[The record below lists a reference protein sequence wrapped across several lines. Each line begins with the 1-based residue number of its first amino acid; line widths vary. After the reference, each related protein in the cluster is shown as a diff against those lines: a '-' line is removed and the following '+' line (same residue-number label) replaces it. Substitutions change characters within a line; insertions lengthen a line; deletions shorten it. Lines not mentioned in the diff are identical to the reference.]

1 MSIHL
6 TPPRTAQPLLAALQ
20 QQQKAQLPR
29 LSDYPALALAAS
41 ATTADLDTDS
51 EAFASIAAC
60 LETLARLRL
69 GISSTWLLMLLVKHG
84 PQTHTMLA
92 ARMKCSS
99 PSMTQLTARL
109 ESLSLI
115 TIQRGQ
121 QPDRR
126 AVILTATEAARKVL
140 ASIVALTGLG
150 AAAATLLQIHTPK
163 TPRA

>member
-20 QQQKAQLPR
+20 KQKAQLPR
-29 LSDYPALALAAS
+29 LSDYPALAVAAT
-41 ATTADLDTDS
+41 ATTADLDTDG
-51 EAFASIAAC
+51 EIFASISAC

-69 GISSTWLLMLLVKHG
+69 SASSTWLLMLLVKHG
-84 PQTHTMLA
+84 PQTHTVLA

-126 AVILTATEAARKVL
+126 AVLLTATEAARKVL
-140 ASIVALTGLG
+140 ASIVALSGLG
-150 AAAATLLQIHTPK
+150 AAAATVLQIHTPK
-163 TPRA
+163 KPHA